1 MLPRLSCRQAWPIP
15 RPEIELE
22 ARLTRRHCIVAHETQ
37 LSQRDLLGSKLLA
50 PLLSTGLKL
59 DLSVPVLARF
69 CFIIRSLEPN
79 AAVGTIWRPPHL
91 FVPLARG
98 SVNHR

>member
-22 ARLTRRHCIVAHETQ
+22 ARLTRRRCIVAHETQ
-37 LSQRDLLGSKLLA
+37 LFQ